1 MPLRQKEHI
10 QNIKHMIK
18 TLERWLLMLEEK
30 PRSVETIELMA
41 CFDEEGILDILS
53 DCYLE

>member
-10 QNIKHMIK
+10 QNIRYFIK

-53 DCYLE
+53 DSYL